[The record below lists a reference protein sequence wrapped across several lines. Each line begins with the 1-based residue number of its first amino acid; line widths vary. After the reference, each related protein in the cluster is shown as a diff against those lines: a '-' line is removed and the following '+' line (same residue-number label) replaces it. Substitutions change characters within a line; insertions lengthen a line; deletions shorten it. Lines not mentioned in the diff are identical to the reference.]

1 MNKEELRKKFK
12 IIRDNINNR
21 DKKSSEIIK
30 RLINTKEYQ
39 KSKVIALYSNISS
52 EVETK
57 ELIKISLESKKV
69 VLPKI
74 NKDNTMDFYEI
85 KCLKDLEIGT
95 FNIKEPKVKNKKP
108 IKKEE
113 IDLMIIQGICFDKNK
128 NRIGY
133 GKGYYDKYLSNTNIK
148 KIGLCYEEQITKEI
162 KSDKTDISLDYLIT
176 EIKIY

>member
-12 IIRDNINNR
+12 IIRDNISNR

-57 ELIKISLESKKV
+57 ELIKISLENKKV

-85 KCLKDLEIGT
+85 KYLKDLEIGA

-113 IDLMIIQGICFDKNK
+113 IDLIIIPGICFDKNR

-162 KSDKTDISLDYLIT
+162 KSDKTDIRLDYLIT

>member
-57 ELIKISLESKKV
+57 ELIKISLENKKV

-85 KCLKDLEIGT
+85 KCLKDLEIGA

-113 IDLMIIQGICFDKNK
+113 IDLMIIPGICFDKNK

>member
-21 DKKSSEIIK
+21 NKKSSEIIK

-57 ELIKISLESKKV
+57 ELIKISLENKKV

-85 KCLKDLEIGT
+85 KYLKDLEIGA

-108 IKKEE
+108 IRKEE
-113 IDLMIIQGICFDKNK
+113 IDLIIIPGICFDKNR

>member
-57 ELIKISLESKKV
+57 ELIKISLENKKV

-85 KCLKDLEIGT
+85 NCLKDLEVGA

-113 IDLMIIQGICFDKNK
+113 IDLIIIPGICFDKNR

>member
-1 MNKEELRKKFK
+1 MNKEELRKRYK

-85 KCLKDLEIGT
+85 KYLKDLEVGA
-95 FNIKEPKVKNKKP
+95 FNIKEPKIKNKKP
-108 IKKEE
+108 IKKE
-113 IDLMIIQGICFDKNK
+113 
-128 NRIGY
+128 
-133 GKGYYDKYLSNTNIK
+133 
-148 KIGLCYEEQITKEI
+148 
-162 KSDKTDISLDYLIT
+162 
-176 EIKIY
+176 

>member
-1 MNKEELRKKFK
+1 MNKEELRKRYK

-57 ELIKISLESKKV
+57 ELIKISLENKKV

-85 KCLKDLEIGT
+85 KYLKDLEVGA
-95 FNIKEPKVKNKKP
+95 FNIKEPKIKNKKP

-113 IDLMIIQGICFDKNK
+113 IDLMIIPGICFDKSK

-176 EIKIY
+176 EMKIY

>member
-1 MNKEELRKKFK
+1 MNKEELRKRYK

-57 ELIKISLESKKV
+57 ELIKISLENKKV

-113 IDLMIIQGICFDKNK
+113 IDLMIIPGICFDKSK

-176 EIKIY
+176 EMKIY

>member
-1 MNKEELRKKFK
+1 MNKEELRKRYK

-85 KCLKDLEIGT
+85 NCLKDLEVGA
-95 FNIKEPKVKNKKP
+95 FNIKEPKIKNKKP

-113 IDLMIIQGICFDKNK
+113 IDLMIIPGICFDKSK

-176 EIKIY
+176 EMKIY

>member
-1 MNKEELRKKFK
+1 MNKEELRKRYK

-57 ELIKISLESKKV
+57 ELIKISLENKKV

-85 KCLKDLEIGT
+85 KYLKDLEVGA
-95 FNIKEPKVKNKKP
+95 FNIKEPKIKNKKP

-113 IDLMIIQGICFDKNK
+113 IDLMIIPGICFDKNR

-162 KSDKTDISLDYLIT
+162 KSDKTDIRLDYLIT

>member
-39 KSKVIALYSNISS
+39 KSKFIALYSNISS

-57 ELIKISLESKKV
+57 ELIKISLENKKV

-85 KCLKDLEIGT
+85 KYLKDLEIGA

-113 IDLMIIQGICFDKNK
+113 IDLIIIPGICFDKNR

-162 KSDKTDISLDYLIT
+162 KSDKTDIRLDYLIT